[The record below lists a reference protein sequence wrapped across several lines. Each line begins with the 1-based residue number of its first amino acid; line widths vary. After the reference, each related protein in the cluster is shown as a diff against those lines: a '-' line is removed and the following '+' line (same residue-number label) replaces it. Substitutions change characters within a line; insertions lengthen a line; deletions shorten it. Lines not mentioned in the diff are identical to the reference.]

1 MLQQP
6 TVLKINRKD
15 AQAGTLI
22 FSFYNKPGQ
31 CSAEATL
38 SHPQQLPSAT
48 GEASIDV
55 HGRAF
60 VTSKAVAKLDN
71 IQPNSSKSS
80 RTFRSPDILGDE
92 DTFQS
97 VQVVVFDEES
107 GQLLGQN
114 SANSSKLTM
123 HDVMD
128 ECLQRGQQMVA
139 IPVNHNQHQCVMQG
153 TDQVLGI
160 AKQLC
165 CNS

>member
-22 FSFYNKPGQ
+22 FSFYNDPGQ
-31 CSAEATL
+31 CFGEATL
-38 SHPQQLPSAT
+38 SDPRELPSAKK
-48 GEASIDV
+48 EASIDV

-71 IQPNSSKSS
+71 IKPNSSKSS

-97 VQVVVFDEES
+97 VQVVVFDEET
-107 GQLLGQN
+107 GQLLGQ
-114 SANSSKLTM
+114 KLTM

-128 ECLQRGQQMVA
+128 ECLQSGQKLVA
-139 IPVNHNQHQCVMQG
+139 IPVNDNQHQCVMQE
-153 TDQVLGI
+153 TDQLLGI